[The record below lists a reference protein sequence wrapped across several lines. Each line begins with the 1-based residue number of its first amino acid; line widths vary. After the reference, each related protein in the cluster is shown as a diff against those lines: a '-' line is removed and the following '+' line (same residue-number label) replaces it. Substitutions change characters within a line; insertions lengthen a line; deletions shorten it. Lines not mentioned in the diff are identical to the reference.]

1 MSYAILTL
9 SIIFQICA
17 VILALRL
24 IKKTGR
30 FYAWAFIAAAL
41 LLMVFRRLIPLYQS
55 FSPNGEPI
63 DLAAET
69 VAMLTSVL
77 LFLGVL
83 LIGGIFDKLN
93 KLRLETEE
101 ELEKRKRTEK
111 ELLESEE
118 RYRGLFNRVSEGIL
132 VSESNSM
139 KIVFAN
145 PAVCNMLG
153 YSKEELR
160 EMTVPQLH
168 PEEYKEYVI
177 SDFRD
182 KVKGNNPVALNIPCL
197 RKDRGIVYVDIKT
210 SNYKFKDKNYIL
222 ALFSNVTE
230 RRKAEEEQQR
240 IENLEKLGNIAAGI
254 AHDFNNLFTGIYGN
268 IEIAKLELPNNHPAL
283 SSLEKAQNTMDK
295 SRELTSKLLTFAKG
309 GGPVPE
315 IVSLEE
321 LVQETVSSIVKDCK
335 NIKATFSFPDN
346 LWPVKADRDQTA
358 QVFDSLTHNAVEA
371 MPDGGKI
378 KISAENVTLSDSNN
392 AETYFVKIIFS
403 DEGKGIP
410 LNIIDKIFD
419 PFFTTKQIGKGL
431 GLSVVHSIINKHNG
445 QIKVD
450 SKPDKGT
457 TFTIFLPAANNS
469 KPDNE
474 RTTTKKLN
482 ILFMDDDEM
491 LRKLA
496 AEMLKSLGH
505 SAVTAEEG
513 GEAVKIFKESLQKGS
528 HFDILIMDLSVQN
541 GKGAKDV
548 IGEILEI
555 APDTKVILTSGYA
568 SDPVINNYKDYG
580 FYETLIKPFNLAQLE
595 EKISKAAEV
604 NIGK

>member
-1 MSYAILTL
+1 
-9 SIIFQICA
+9 
-17 VILALRL
+17 
-24 IKKTGR
+24 G
-30 FYAWAFIAAAL
+30 
-41 LLMVFRRLIPLYQS
+41 
-55 FSPNGEPI
+55 
-63 DLAAET
+63 
-69 VAMLTSVL
+69 
-77 LFLGVL
+77 
-83 LIGGIFDKLN
+83 
-93 KLRLETEE
+93 
-101 ELEKRKRTEK
+101 
-111 ELLESEE
+111 
-118 RYRGLFNRVSEGIL
+118 
-132 VSESNSM
+132 
-139 KIVFAN
+139 
-145 PAVCNMLG
+145 
-153 YSKEELR
+153 
-160 EMTVPQLH
+160 
-168 PEEYKEYVI
+168 
-177 SDFRD
+177 
-182 KVKGNNPVALNIPCL
+182 
-197 RKDRGIVYVDIKT
+197 
-210 SNYKFKDKNYIL
+210 
-222 ALFSNVTE
+222 
-230 RRKAEEEQQR
+230 
-240 IENLEKLGNIAAGI
+240 
-254 AHDFNNLFTGIYGN
+254 
-268 IEIAKLELPNNHPAL
+268 
-283 SSLEKAQNTMDK
+283 
-295 SRELTSKLLTFAKG
+295 AKG
-309 GGPVPE
+309 VGPLPE

-555 APDTKVILTSGYA
+555 APDTKVILSSGYA
-568 SDPVINNYKDYG
+568 SDPVINNYRDYG

-604 NIGK
+604 NVGE